1 MLIHRLSQTLNIC
14 PFDSIES
21 LSSYIVISII
31 KSVDSC
37 GKEEVLN
44 DWHYLQLTQVGEEF
58 VILLYACAVQN
69 EVSAEDED
77 ASGKDRQDVKAFK
90 SKNSVKEKEQLV
102 DFESA
107 DEGEEKP
114 WECGLERLD
123 AKSIHMV
130 ADLRL
135 IHLE

>member
-1 MLIHRLSQTLNIC
+1 M
-14 PFDSIES
+14 
-21 LSSYIVISII
+21 
-31 KSVDSC
+31 
-37 GKEEVLN
+37 
-44 DWHYLQLTQVGEEF
+44 TQVGEEF
-58 VILLYACAVQN
+58 VILFHACAVQN
-69 EVSAEDED
+69 EVCAEDED

-90 SKNSVKEKEQLV
+90 SKNSVKEKEKLV